1 MTRITITLS
10 MLLMLVSCT
19 PEQPPLKVTYIGN
32 TGFHIASGS
41 ASILIDALHCKGRD
55 VYVKP
60 SEGMLD
66 SMITGIPPFQTV
78 DYLFITHQDPDHF
91 NDSLTYRFL
100 AAHPETI
107 LVCPAQVTSI
117 LEEDSLAF
125 ERYAANII
133 SIALDT
139 GRTQQFMRKNLAFSA
154 TRTKHADSY
163 DIENLLY
170 VIEANQ
176 NKLMHSGDS
185 YDGQVAHLQEIDLKA
200 EQIDLAILT
209 TGYGRKGF
217 AIAKEQIAPE
227 EIIFCHFYKQLSG
240 KLQSAMKKDTATFS
254 NITAFFHPGETC
266 VYDFLE
272 K

>member
-1 MTRITITLS
+1 MTRITIALS
-10 MLLMLVSCT
+10 MLLMLASCT

-32 TGFHIASGS
+32 AGFHIASGS

-66 SMITGIPPFQTV
+66 SMIAGIPPFKTV
-78 DYLFITHQDPDHF
+78 HYLFVTHRDPDHF

-100 AAHPETI
+100 AAHPETK

-117 LEEDSLAF
+117 LKQDSLAF
-125 ERYAANII
+125 ERYAVNII

-139 GRTQQFMRKNLAFSA
+139 GRTRQFTQNDLSFSA

-163 DIENLLY
+163 EIENLLY

-185 YDGQVAHLQEIDLKA
+185 HDRQIPHLTEIDLKRA
-200 EQIDLAILT
+200 QIDLAILT
-209 TGYGRKGF
+209 AGYGRKGF

-227 EIIFCHFYKQLSG
+227 EIIFCHFYKHLSG
-240 KLQSAMKKDTATFS
+240 KLQDAMKQDTATFQ
-254 NITAFFHPGETC
+254 NITAFFHPGETR
-266 VYDFLE
+266 VYDFSG

>member
-1 MTRITITLS
+1 
-10 MLLMLVSCT
+10 MLASCT

-66 SMITGIPPFQTV
+66 SMINGISPFQTV
-78 DYLFITHQDPDHF
+78 DYLFITHRHPDHF

-100 AAHPETI
+100 AAHPETMV
-107 LVCPAQVTSI
+107 VCPAQVTSI
-117 LEEDSLAF
+117 LQGDSLSFA
-125 ERYAANII
+125 RHAANII
-133 SIALDT
+133 SVALDT
-139 GRTQQFMRKNLAFSA
+139 GRTQRFSRKDLAFSA

-185 YDGQVAHLQEIDLKA
+185 YDGQIAHLQDIDLKT

-209 TGYGRKGF
+209 AGYGRKGF
-217 AIAKEQIAPE
+217 AIAKEQIAPK
-227 EIIFCHFYKQLSG
+227 EIIFCHFYKHLSG
-240 KLQSAMKKDTATFS
+240 KLQSAMKKDTATFR
-254 NITAFFHPGETC
+254 NITAFFQPGETRM
-266 VYDFLE
+266 YDFTE
-272 K
+272 E